1 MFLHRNQGEKMK
13 KITFLMI
20 VATILF
26 VGCSGKEE
34 KESKELAAEAA
45 VKTFDGTAEASTAV
59 VDDTKEAVKAVE
71 KEAAAAD
78 KESKEL
84 AAEAA
89 VKTFDG
95 AAEASTAIVDDIK
108 EKTKQ

>member
-26 VGCSGKEE
+26 VGCSEKEE

-45 VKTFDGTAEASTAV
+45 VKA
-59 VDDTKEAVKAVE
+59 
-71 KEAAAAD
+71 
-78 KESKEL
+78 
-84 AAEAA
+84 
-89 VKTFDG
+89 FDG

-108 EKTKQ
+108 EKTK